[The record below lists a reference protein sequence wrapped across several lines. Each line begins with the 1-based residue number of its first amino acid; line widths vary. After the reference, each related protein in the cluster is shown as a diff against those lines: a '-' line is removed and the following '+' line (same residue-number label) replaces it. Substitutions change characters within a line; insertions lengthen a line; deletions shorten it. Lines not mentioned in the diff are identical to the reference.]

1 MTTDQNTSA
10 DEKRLLTSLFAKA
23 TAPDVK
29 GSFFIALIPEKH
41 NREDVIRRTELAI
54 HSALPALQ
62 QERITPVVRA
72 GMTTQELIDA
82 LGDGRTAAEPQ
93 APRQLLHITTL
104 HDALRQEPENIQL
117 AQMMDA
123 SRDHLFVD
131 IAALKILWLS
141 EESYKILKLHAPNF
155 CSWTHAAYTI
165 TGNFIQQ
172 PPRATPP
179 RP

>member
-29 GSFFIALIPEKH
+29 GTFFIALIPEKH

-54 HSALPALQ
+54 QSALPALQ

-72 GMTTQELIDA
+72 GMTTQQLIDA
-82 LGDGRTAAEPQ
+82 LGGRRTATEPQ

-104 HDALRQEPENIQL
+104 HDALRQEPENIQV
-117 AQMMDA
+117 AQMMDP
-123 SRDHLFVD
+123 SRDHLFAD
-131 IAALKILWLS
+131 IVALKILWLS

-155 CSWTHAAYTI
+155 CNWTNAAYII

-172 PPRATPP
+172 PPKATPP